1 MIKRSKKKTKEVEI
15 IFWNAVYFSSMK
27 VEIYERQ
34 WTLFLL
40 EHEHEL
46 KQSFYDLF
54 LQSKWNDKLI

>member
-34 WTLFLL
+34 
-40 EHEHEL
+40 
-46 KQSFYDLF
+46 
-54 LQSKWNDKLI
+54 

>member
-46 KQSFYDLF
+46 NKTFITFSAI
-54 LQSKWNDKLI
+54 KMEW